1 MGDVPDA
8 FFAPPR
14 KSIRDHRRLEMTA
27 DRKEFGVGIIG
38 YSIGKVHAHGWR
50 GVDEVFHPAKAVP
63 RLVAIAGR
71 NREKVEMEEKRFG
84 FSRAYT
90 DWRDLVAD
98 KDVDIVD
105 NCAPPY
111 LHQEACVAA
120 AEAGKNLICEK
131 PMARTAKEAKVML
144 EAAQKAKV
152 AHMIGYNYRFLPAV
166 VFAKQIINEGLIGS
180 LYYYKGAYLNAAA
193 GYHKQ
198 DTPFD
203 WHHSYESGGYGAL
216 ADLGTHAIDLARY
229 LAGEI
234 VSVQSVSR
242 NFVPSRPETRGSKKT
257 VPVDVDD
264 AAVSVVNFA
273 NGALGMIEASWVT
286 PGRLDYLAFEAYGS
300 KGSVMF
306 NLERI
311 NELNVQLEEKD
322 PRFIGMADVH
332 VLGREH
338 PYMTKYWVNQAG
350 GFSWENG
357 FVNELHHYL
366 DRLAEGRS
374 VSPEGATFVDGY
386 RNCLIIDAMVESAK
400 SGKRVEI
407 AS

>member
-1 MGDVPDA
+1 MA
-8 FFAPPR
+8 SA
-14 KSIRDHRRLEMTA
+14 RREY
-27 DRKEFGVGIIG
+27 GVGIIG
-38 YSIGKVHAHGWR
+38 YSIGRVHAHGWK

-71 NREKVEMEEKRFG
+71 NKEKVGIEERRFG
-84 FSRAYT
+84 FSRSYA

-111 LHQEACVAA
+111 LHEEACVAA
-120 AEAGKNLICEK
+120 ADSGKNLICEK
-131 PMARTAKEAKVML
+131 PMARTAKEAKAML
-144 EAAQKAKV
+144 DAAERAKV

-166 VFAKQIINEGLIGS
+166 VFAKQIIDQGLIGR
-180 LYYYKGAYLNAAA
+180 LNYYKGSYLNAAA
-193 GYHKQ
+193 GYHKEE
-198 DTPFD
+198 TPFD

-216 ADLGTHAIDLARY
+216 ADIGSHAIDLARY

-234 VSVQSVSR
+234 TSVQSVSK
-242 NFVPSRPETRGSKKT
+242 NFVASRPKAKSSKKMLG
-257 VPVDVDD
+257 VDVDD
-264 AAVSVVNFA
+264 ATVSVVSFA
-273 NGALGMIEASWVT
+273 NGAVGMIEASWVT
-286 PGRLDYLAFEAYGS
+286 PGHLDYLAFEAFGS

-374 VSPEGATFVDGY
+374 VAPEGATFLDGY
-386 RNCLIIDAMVESAK
+386 RNCLIIDAMVESARG
-400 SGKRVEI
+400 GKRIQV
-407 AS
+407 AN